1 MRRNFLVSSL
11 ASTLALAT
19 VVTVV
24 AQQRKT
30 AVKSQPA
37 TATQTTISEAASE
50 GILLPASD
58 ALMLVDVRRLLTEAI
73 PRSMAGNPAKLAEFN
88 ADLEQFKTRT
98 GLDPRS
104 FERIAVGTRITNP
117 SATITKIDHTVVVA
131 RGTFNA
137 SALAAAG
144 RLAAK
149 GKYREEQHRGKTVY
163 VFSLNDQI
171 KLFGLLKM
179 RVSDLAMSVL
189 DDRTLAFG
197 EPDAVRATID
207 SSANRSNT
215 SNADLIALAQRNPN
229 AIVGFGG
236 NVPPAA
242 TRNLD
247 FGNEEIER
255 NIAAIRQFYGSVG
268 TTADGF
274 DMLTI
279 LRADK
284 ASEAKSL
291 GDTLLAVKQ
300 LAPLFVGQL
309 SGQKGRLAKN
319 AIDNLKIVMQ
329 GTEVQISLAVPQ
341 ADITT
346 LVQVF

>member
-1 MRRNFLVSSL
+1 MKRNFIVSSL
-11 ASTLALAT
+11 ALALMLAT
-19 VVTVV
+19 VG
-24 AQQRKT
+24 AANGQRRRTPAKGRT
-30 AVKSQPA
+30 AA
-37 TATQTTISEAASE
+37 TATSRAAVRQVP
-50 GILLPASD
+50 LPASD
-58 ALMLVDVRRLLTEAI
+58 VVMFVDVRRLLTEAI
-73 PRSMAGNPAKLAEFN
+73 PRSLADNPAKLAEIN
-88 ADLEQFKTRT
+88 ADIEQFKTRT
-98 GLDPRS
+98 GLDARS

-117 SATITKIDHTVVVA
+117 SASVTKIDHTVVIA
-131 RGTFNA
+131 HGTFNA
-137 SALAAAG
+137 DVLAAAG

-149 GKYREEQHRGKTVY
+149 GRYREEKHGGKTVY

-171 KLFGLLKM
+171 KLFGLLKL

-189 DDRTLAFG
+189 DDKTLAFG
-197 EPDAVRATID
+197 EPEAVRAAID
-207 SSANRSNT
+207 SSAGRNT
-215 SNADLIALAQRNPN
+215 VNADLVALAQRNPN

-255 NIAAIRQFYGSVG
+255 NVASIRQFYGSVG
-268 TTADGF
+268 TAADGF
-274 DMLTI
+274 DMLTV
-279 LRADK
+279 LRTDN
-284 ASEAKSL
+284 ASDAKNL

-309 SGQKGRLAKN
+309 SGQKGKFAKN
-319 AIDNLKIVMQ
+319 AIDNLKIAMQ